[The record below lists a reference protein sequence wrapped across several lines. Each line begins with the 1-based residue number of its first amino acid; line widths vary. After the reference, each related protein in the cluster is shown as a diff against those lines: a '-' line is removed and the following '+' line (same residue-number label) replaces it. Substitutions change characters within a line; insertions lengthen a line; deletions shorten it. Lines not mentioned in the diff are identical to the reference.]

1 MRENVKETVKNV
13 LTKYLE
19 LNRHRKTP
27 ERYTILDAVY
37 SINGHVSLD
46 EVGDK
51 LVNEY
56 NFPVSR
62 ATLYNTL
69 RLLMELRLVVR
80 HRYQATT
87 KYEACYDNNSHC
99 HQICTMCGKVTEV
112 KALQVAKVVSSMHTR
127 GFHKDGFTLYVYGI
141 CSSCQAKLRRRQRAE
156 NKKLETKTK
165 KKITQEQ

>member
-37 SINGHVSLD
+37 SISGHFSLD
-46 EVGDK
+46 ELGDK
-51 LVNEY
+51 LANEY

-112 KALQVAKVVSSMHTR
+112 KALQVAKVISSMPTR
-127 GFHKDGFTLYVYGI
+127 RFHKDGFTLYVYGI

-156 NKKLETKTK
+156 RKSDTKTK
-165 KKITQEQ
+165 KTIKQEQ